1 MSYGLTTMLPRDP
14 HSEKHS
20 KYVLHKPKGVAFEQ
34 LCIGKPKNLTTG
46 RGTAAPRGV
55 TAEHF
60 VSLET
65 LQKQV
70 RAARW
75 HCSVL
80 HMSTSEAYS
89 VPATHRSD
97 PPVTNL
103 FADLSRVPIR
113 HSSATQRSTCSRW
126 TWKALNSTSST
137 R

>member
-1 MSYGLTTMLPRDP
+1 MERARVEHTLAVLCVRVRAMFVHTPPAPGMPCGLTTMLPRDP

-34 LCIGKPKNLTTG
+34 LCIGKPKNLSTG

-55 TAEHF
+55 TAEPF

-75 HCSVL
+75 H
-80 HMSTSEAYS
+80 
-89 VPATHRSD
+89 
-97 PPVTNL
+97 
-103 FADLSRVPIR
+103 
-113 HSSATQRSTCSRW
+113 
-126 TWKALNSTSST
+126 
-137 R
+137 